1 MLNYEEYQFLN
12 EINKGLNLITVSG
25 QNTVLL
31 GKCIESLE
39 QFLMIK
45 QQEMLQYEQTMAQQ
59 QNHLKNQENDI
70 PKKEE

>member
-1 MLNYEEYQFLN
+1 MITREEYQFLN

-45 QQEMLQYEQTMAQQ
+45 KQEMLQYEQVMAQQ
-59 QNHLKNQENDI
+59 QNYLNDQENNI
-70 PKKEE
+70 PEKEE

>member
-45 QQEMLQYEQTMAQQ
+45 QQEMLQYEQTIAQQ
-59 QNHLKNQENDI
+59 QNHLKDQENDI